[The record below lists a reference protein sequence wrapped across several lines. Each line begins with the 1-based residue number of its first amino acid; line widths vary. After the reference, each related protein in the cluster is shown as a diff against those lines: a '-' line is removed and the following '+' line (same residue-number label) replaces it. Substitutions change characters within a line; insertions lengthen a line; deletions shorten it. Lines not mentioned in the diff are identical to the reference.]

1 MLWVSKSKVYASG
14 KFYYESVVSL
24 CNYQSRYKFKLSFIC
39 ILEWIYC
46 KVTYNYHFAK
56 Y

>member
-24 CNYQSRYKFKLSFIC
+24 VI
-39 ILEWIYC
+39 I
-46 KVTYNYHFAK
+46 KVDTNLNCLLFVY
-56 Y
+56 